1 MAIGNEASA
10 PPYHTAKQ
18 IPFELIQHSGI
29 FFEEKL
35 CAYCLAHPERASGAT
50 EKTPS

>member
-1 MAIGNEASA
+1 MAIENEASA

-18 IPFELIQHSGI
+18 IPFELIQHLGI

-35 CAYCLAHPERASGAT
+35 CAYRLAHPERTT
-50 EKTPS
+50 EKASS